1 MNLEVAVADYIE
13 QVTGE
18 RPEMTPL
25 SADAVDRLPVYLG
38 RAWDLRKMHLLG
50 REVILALPK
59 GGTKTGLARLAKDH
73 AALVSRLES
82 EVIAVLPDIRSYE
95 RRQLVQKRLPFVA
108 PGRQLFL
115 PMFLADFRETFSV
128 PAHRKAAESMSW
140 IAQLIILRHLVNGE
154 VAERPLAEVAETL
167 GYTPMAVTHGVKELV
182 ALELCTKVPK
192 GRAKTIK
199 FNLEFEA
206 LWERALVHMR
216 SPAGR
221 RYPVVAA
228 DGTIPAALDAGLTA
242 LSGKTGLAY
251 NGPRMVALPN
261 REVKRL
267 LSDKRLE
274 TRVDE
279 EDAECVLEGWSYNP
293 QLLSSGP
300 AVDELSLYLS
310 LKDDSDE
317 RVQLALADM
326 MEQRKW

>member
-1 MNLEVAVADYIE
+1 MNLEVSVADYIE
-13 QVTGE
+13 QVIGE
-18 RPEMTPL
+18 RPATTPV
-25 SADAVDRLPVYLG
+25 SAEAVDRLPVYLG
-38 RAWDLRKMHLLG
+38 RAWDLRKVHLLG
-50 REVILALPK
+50 REVILALPR

-73 AALVSRLES
+73 AALVSGLEK
-82 EVIAVLPDIRSYE
+82 EVIVAIPDIRSYE

-128 PAHRKAAESMSW
+128 PAQPKVESMSW
-140 IAQLIILRHLVNGE
+140 ISQLIVLRQLLNGDA
-154 VAERPLAEVAETL
+154 AERPLADVAETL
-167 GYTPMAVTHGVKELV
+167 GYTAMSVTHGVKELV
-182 ALELCTKVPK
+182 TLELCTKVPK
-192 GRAKTIK
+192 GRAKTIQ
-199 FNLEFEA
+199 FDLESET
-206 LWERALVHMR
+206 LWQRALVHMR

-228 DGTIPAALDAGLTA
+228 DGVIPGAFDAGLTA
-242 LSGKTGLAY
+242 LSDKTDLAY

-261 REVKRL
+261 QEVRRL
-267 LSDKRLE
+267 LSDNNLE

-279 EDAECVLEGWSYNP
+279 EDAEFVVEGWSYSP

-310 LKDDSDE
+310 LKDNSDE
-317 RVQLALADM
+317 RVQMALSDM